1 MVNLKAL
8 LGAFIR
14 GSRVT
19 NNQRVDIHRE
29 TAVDNNL
36 VDWDDENDWILVN
49 IDFDWILVEDPI
61 WSIIWI
67 HEDKK
72 IAEENW
78 IGIEIL
84 KFSCGLCNTEGLTF
98 TTWIPLGS
106 LVFQYGGLL
115 HYFQSRLEFS

>member
-61 WSIIWI
+61 WSII
-67 HEDKK
+67 
-72 IAEENW
+72 
-78 IGIEIL
+78 
-84 KFSCGLCNTEGLTF
+84 
-98 TTWIPLGS
+98 
-106 LVFQYGGLL
+106 
-115 HYFQSRLEFS
+115 